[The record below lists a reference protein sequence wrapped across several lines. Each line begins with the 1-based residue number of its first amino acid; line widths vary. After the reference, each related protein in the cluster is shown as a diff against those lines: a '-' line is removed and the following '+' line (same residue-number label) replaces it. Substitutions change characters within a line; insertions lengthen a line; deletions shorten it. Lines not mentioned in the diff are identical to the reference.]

1 MLGLE
6 VLFASAFSASAVFF
20 EREHAVPL
28 VLYVA
33 FFPAALIST
42 CVGASAYR
50 ETKNPWL
57 LLYPA
62 ASITLIPCVWLFA
75 IYNFFRFIP
84 E

>member
-6 VLFASAFSASAVFF
+6 VLIALAFSASTVCF
-20 EREHAVPL
+20 EREHVVPL
-28 VLYVA
+28 ALYAA
-33 FFPAALIST
+33 FFPVALISA
-42 CVGASAYR
+42 CVGVSASR
-50 ETKNPWL
+50 EAKSPWL

-62 ASITLIPCVWLFA
+62 ASIALIPCVWLFA